1 MTEEQESQEKSEE
14 EKERELEPY
23 LNPLKREES
32 DTLARAASSQTSDL
46 ANKSPAGRKP
56 KYSDPEQLWEKCQE
70 YFLECDGLGRSYTIP
85 DLAFHLGFVSRQA
98 IFHMER
104 RNDDCGR
111 VIQAAKLKIEGQR
124 NRQVVEGQGQM
135 AGRIFD
141 LKCNFGYRDTLDD
154 LRDTTRQI
162 NIQQTNNMFAGLPP
176 QPQTL
181 EEWSAWAY
189 SELRRKSEEAPPVNN
204 QALEGERSKVIDV
217 NPEDQEKQDLK

>member
-1 MTEEQESQEKSEE
+1 MTQDSRDPSVESEEKTDQEK
-14 EKERELEPY
+14 EKELEPY
-23 LNPLKREES
+23 LNPLKKDEQDPVNQSRR
-32 DTLARAASSQTSDL
+32 DPR
-46 ANKSPAGRKP
+46 GRKP
-56 KYSDPEQLWEKCQE
+56 KYSDPHELWEKCQE
-70 YFLECDGLGRSYTIP
+70 YFQECDGMGRSYTIP

-104 RNDDCGR
+104 RDDDCGR

-162 NIQQTNNMFAGLPP
+162 NIQQNNMFQGLPP
-176 QPQTL
+176 QAESL

-189 SELRRKSEEAPPVNN
+189 KELRRKHGGQPDEEK
-204 QALEGERSKVIDV
+204 ALEENDSRVIDV
-217 NPEDQEKQDLK
+217 DQSGKETQDPRQSGE